1 MANVIEKQK
10 QIVDTKDIKIVIDWL
25 KEYYSLEDEIKEEN
39 PLFCNNGVEFN
50 YFEDGNRQDSR
61 FDINYGKS
69 DYQSV
74 DFDDLVS
81 MGLNEFIIEKGF
93 KNTDEVYQTDI
104 NYTFEIIYRVD
115 IVDEFISK
123 LENK

>member
-1 MANVIEKQK
+1 M
-10 QIVDTKDIKIVIDWL
+10 
-25 KEYYSLEDEIKEEN
+25 
-39 PLFCNNGVEFN
+39 
-50 YFEDGNRQDSR
+50 
-61 FDINYGKS
+61 
-69 DYQSV
+69 

-81 MGLNEFIIEKGF
+81 MGLDEFIIEKGF
-93 KNTDEVYQTDI
+93 NNIDEVYQTDI